1 MGAILV
7 RNADRMMT
15 SAGSLKEG
23 IEIVFADG
31 RKGLVPFADVP
42 EVKQSEDL
50 VGIELPNP
58 YQLILRTKSGETVE
72 LPWDFARHHCD
83 MSYRPKVE
91 AIALAGRQAIGARI
105 RHLRE
110 SAGLT
115 QEALAHEANLGRVT
129 LVRIE
134 KGGQSPRYGTL
145 ASLARALGQ
154 PIQELVAG
162 GEASVR

>member
-1 MGAILV
+1 MDAILV

-15 SAGSLKEG
+15 SAGPLEEG
-23 IEIVFADG
+23 IEVVFADG

-42 EVKQSEDL
+42 EVKQSENL

-58 YQLILRTKSGETVE
+58 YQLILRIKSGETVE

-83 MSYRPKVE
+83 TSYQPKVE
-91 AIALAGRQAIGARI
+91 GMGLAGRQAIGARI
-105 RHLRE
+105 RQLRE

-115 QEALAHEANLGRVT
+115 QEALAHAANLGRVT

-134 KGGQSPRYGTL
+134 NGDQSPRYGTL

-154 PIQELVAG
+154 PVQELVAG
-162 GEASVR
+162 GEVSVL